1 MSALFL
7 SLLVVI
13 AISRQKTHKVFQK
26 DVLLFATFLLMCAVI
41 SNTLISIYITQPSLT
56 NPNALA
62 GSIILSKKV
71 QASFDYAFSITIG
84 AFIVVATTPEIT
96 TRKDFLRYMSDEFPN
111 SYVFYVFIM
120 ALAVVA
126 IYISPES
133 VDLSRYPLVTIQFEP
148 YFLFINGV
156 AVATLTL
163 YAPYRFR
170 THMRRTNAG
179 PEVRRDTYLVI
190 AGISGFAIGELLF
203 EIVLPNYGIDLRAP
217 GFVVEMALIGLIAFA
232 IREKSFLQELIV
244 PMAETQS
251 TTKPTYDLERARTYA
266 VLERNGARSFEV
278 FRDLVTHGAQGL
290 CISRRSPKTIMQDYT
305 LEKTPI
311 LWLSRVATEKN
322 SVRPSPPEKV
332 ALAIEHFISVG
343 ENAVVLLDGFEYLI
357 AHNDFSS
364 VLALLHDLNEIVALH
379 DAILLIPMDPSAF
392 QEREFAL
399 IRREAYL
406 LGPMASESSEVQ
418 NVTA

>member
-1 MSALFL
+1 
-7 SLLVVI
+7 
-13 AISRQKTHKVFQK
+13 
-26 DVLLFATFLLMCAVI
+26 
-41 SNTLISIYITQPSLT
+41 
-56 NPNALA
+56 
-62 GSIILSKKV
+62 
-71 QASFDYAFSITIG
+71 
-84 AFIVVATTPEIT
+84 
-96 TRKDFLRYMSDEFPN
+96 
-111 SYVFYVFIM
+111 
-120 ALAVVA
+120 
-126 IYISPES
+126 
-133 VDLSRYPLVTIQFEP
+133 
-148 YFLFINGV
+148 
-156 AVATLTL
+156 
-163 YAPYRFR
+163 
-170 THMRRTNAG
+170 
-179 PEVRRDTYLVI
+179 
-190 AGISGFAIGELLF
+190 
-203 EIVLPNYGIDLRAP
+203 
-217 GFVVEMALIGLIAFA
+217 
-232 IREKSFLQELIV
+232 
-244 PMAETQS
+244 
-251 TTKPTYDLERARTYA
+251 
-266 VLERNGARSFEV
+266 
-278 FRDLVTHGAQGL
+278 
-290 CISRRSPKTIMQDYT
+290 MQDYT

>member
-1 MSALFL
+1 M
-7 SLLVVI
+7 
-13 AISRQKTHKVFQK
+13 FQK
-26 DVLLFATFLLMCAVI
+26 HVLLFATFLLMCAVI
-41 SNTLISIYITQPSLT
+41 SNTLISIYYTQPAIAGTGSQANNT
-56 NPNALA
+56 ALIN
-62 GSIILSKKV
+62 SILLSKKV
-71 QASFDYAFSITIG
+71 QATIYYAWGIAMG

-96 TRKDFLRYMSDEFPN
+96 TRKDFVKYMTDEFPN

-120 ALAVVA
+120 AVAVLA
-126 IYISPES
+126 IYISPET
-133 VDLSRYPLVTIQFEP
+133 VDLSQYPLITIQFEP
-148 YFLFINGV
+148 YFLFVNGLAVGMV
-156 AVATLTL
+156 AL
-163 YAPYRFR
+163 YAYYRFV

-179 PEVRRDTYLVI
+179 PEVRRDTYLI
-190 AGISGFAIGELLF
+190 ILGITGIPLCELLF

-217 GFVVEMALIGLIAFA
+217 GFVVEIALIGLIAFA

-251 TTKPTYDLERARTYA
+251 ASKPTYALERARTYA
-266 VLERNGARSFEV
+266 ILERDGTQSFEI

-290 CISRRSPKTIMQDYT
+290 CISRRSPKTIMADFG

-343 ENAVVLLDGFEYLI
+343 QNAVVLLDGFEYLI

-379 DAILLIPMDPSAF
+379 EAILLIPMDPSAF

-399 IRREAYL
+399 IRREAAL
-406 LGPMASESSEVQ
+406 LGSMAPEV
-418 NVTA
+418 ADIARLPA